1 MVRKPLDF
9 GRKPFTIGKM
19 KAILWA
25 IQRWPRS
32 IFLSNFLIFPH
43 QTRHVRP
50 TKHKICNVNACFSCD
65 VWSQR
70 CGPVPGPQVWPIF
83 HQCQKLSY
91 FPKKLQLLSG
101 RPLFWWFRWI
111 KHLKTLWKMLGNMK
125 FGSVVLK
132 LWSETIPWTHVPF
145 GNILGIQEPLT
156 SKLMRI
162 WGCSLF
168 FMD

>member
-25 IQRWPRS
+25 IQRWPTS
-32 IFLSNFLIFPH
+32 VFLSNFLIFPH

-70 CGPVPGPQVWPIF
+70 CGPVPGPKVWPIF

-91 FPKKLQLLSG
+91 FPQNYNSWVVDLCFDDLDGLNTLKHCEKCSETWNLGLWFSSYG
-101 RPLFWWFRWI
+101 RKPF
-111 KHLKTLWKMLGNMK
+111 HGHAYHLGN
-125 FGSVVLK
+125 
-132 LWSETIPWTHVPF
+132 I
-145 GNILGIQEPLT
+145 
-156 SKLMRI
+156 
-162 WGCSLF
+162 
-168 FMD
+168 